1 MRFIQHLSQEG
12 ASQTDR
18 QHARDKTS
26 EPKTRVRCT
35 RNTWRYESGTSAT
48 RCIKR
53 SKQESKIWPWRSH
66 FLSFICPFSHL
77 RESKWSSRCSMS
89 TFIYLNVH
97 VRCMDIQLMGSA
109 CVFSFTSRFLMEKTA
124 WNKNE
129 NEKKLSNLLVFSA
142 NIDFIQRRNLFLMV
156 ATVDPS
162 HHDSNDI
169 IYSAKNW
176 ADGQT
181 LI

>member
-1 MRFIQHLSQEG
+1 MGVFLSLPQIKKKH
-12 ASQTDR
+12 ASQRDQGVVLLAEECFLLYSLTPALSGEETTPPANSLKTMWCGLFNIYLRRERHRQTDR

-35 RNTWRYESGTSAT
+35 RSTWRYESGTSAT

-66 FLSFICPFSHL
+66 FLSFICPFSYL

-89 TFIYLNVH
+89 TFVYLNVH

-109 CVFSFTSRFLMEKTA
+109 CFLLHVEIFDG
-124 WNKNE
+124 E
-129 NEKKLSNLLVFSA
+129 NSMK
-142 NIDFIQRRNLFLMV
+142 
-156 ATVDPS
+156 
-162 HHDSNDI
+162 
-169 IYSAKNW
+169 
-176 ADGQT
+176 
-181 LI
+181 

>member
-66 FLSFICPFSHL
+66 FLSFICPFSYL

-129 NEKKLSNLLVFSA
+129 NEKKLSNLLVFQQILISSSEGISFSWWRPSIRLITTQTTSVTA
-142 NIDFIQRRNLFLMV
+142 RKTELIVRR
-156 ATVDPS
+156 
-162 HHDSNDI
+162 
-169 IYSAKNW
+169 
-176 ADGQT
+176 
-181 LI
+181 